1 MVKQSD
7 YKEPEVQI
15 CFSVLLE
22 LMTILGGFR
31 ENIVI
36 VGGSVPPLLIPET
49 KPKYPGTLDIDIA
62 LDFKSISDDSYKTI
76 LKTLKEKGYYQKEGD
91 QPFKFYRDVNEMTVE
106 IDLLAGEYGGTGK
119 SRRHQIVQE
128 VKARKVRGCDLVFDR
143 FIKIEL
149 YGILPGGAANK
160 VTVKVPEIGPFLIT
174 KGMVL
179 WDRGK
184 EKDAFDIYYC
194 CKHYPG
200 GIPALVEA
208 IKPLLG
214 NNLVKEGLG
223 KIKAKFEEIN
233 FIGPNYVAD
242 FLEIS
247 NAEERDI
254 VKREAFELVNTLMEK
269 FGIEPFK
276 EI

>member
-76 LKTLKEKGYYQKEGD
+76 LKTLKEKGYYQKEGA

-254 VKREAFELVNTLMEK
+254 VKRETFELVNTLMEK

>member
-128 VKARKVRGCDLVFDR
+128 
-143 FIKIEL
+143 
-149 YGILPGGAANK
+149 
-160 VTVKVPEIGPFLIT
+160 
-174 KGMVL
+174 
-179 WDRGK
+179 
-184 EKDAFDIYYC
+184 
-194 CKHYPG
+194 
-200 GIPALVEA
+200 A

-254 VKREAFELVNTLMEK
+254 VKRETFELVNTLMEK